1 MYRRES
7 RADAGSVTEG
17 RKHVAKV
24 ANIYYAVD
32 PWKIIEKGF
41 DKDHSRVSESIFSLG
56 NESTGVRGSFD
67 EGGSIDSLRGAYIN
81 GVYDMA
87 DIERSYR
94 GIVDKVHF
102 MIPACD
108 WLDTT
113 IILEGEKL
121 DLGKVKFCDFV
132 RELDMRTGILTR
144 SFVWETAAGKRLKLR
159 FERFLDMVNRERVYQ
174 RITFFPENFSGN
186 ITVKS
191 GLSFETVHEGRKKCF
206 WKDVIHKTLEDRI
219 MLKASATK
227 SGQEVFSGAVI
238 DMPGERTIE
247 SGEKTVRISACLNL
261 TEGKTSA
268 VEKRAVLVFDGS
280 TGDAL
285 IQKGEELLSKCGQ
298 TSFDVAAK
306 EQKAYWDSYWAVSDI
321 LIEPGDTD
329 AKTRE
334 RVAAEQQGIRF
345 CSFQLAQTYNGGS
358 FLHNIGA
365 KGLTGEAYNGHAFW
379 DTESCCLPF
388 YLFTN
393 PEAAKDLLIFRYN
406 TLPMARNRA
415 RMLDCEGACY
425 PIATLNGDEACSL
438 WQHASLQLQP
448 STAVAYG
455 IWHYVKTTGDT
466 DFLYKYGAEMLVEI
480 ARFLK
485 SRAALGNLTGKYGF
499 YGVMGPDEFHLMVNN
514 NAYTNYM
521 GKRTLEFAAET
532 VKELG
537 KADPEA
543 YAKLCEKAKLEPEE
557 AEKWSEIAEN
567 MYIPARED
575 GLIEQHDGFFDLPHT
590 DIDSIPVTDFPLY
603 DHWSYDRIYRTD
615 MIKQPDVLMMLYLY
629 NSSFTENVKRA
640 NYDFYRQHTVHES
653 SLSPAIHSIL
663 AAELG
668 NMEDA
673 MDFFGFATRLDLD
686 DYNRNTREGLHI
698 TSIAMAWANIVY
710 GFAGLRSDGDMLKF
724 SPRLP
729 DRWKELKFSILY
741 KGRVINIRMERD
753 ITFFSVISGEALK
766 IRVYDSEYTVSHSEL
781 SVPFGG

>member
-1 MYRRES
+1 MCRQAS
-7 RADAGSVTEG
+7 RAERILSEG
-17 RKHVAKV
+17 RKQVAKV

-41 DKDHSRVSESIFSLG
+41 DNSRSRVSESIFSLG

-67 EGGSIDSLRGAYIN
+67 EGGSVDSLRGAYIN

-108 WLDTT
+108 WLDTV
-113 IILEGEKL
+113 IILDGEKL
-121 DLGKVKFCDFV
+121 DLGVVKFEDFE

-144 SFVWETAAGKRLKLR
+144 RFVWETAGGKRLEVR
-159 FERFLDMVNRERVYQ
+159 FERFLDMVNRERAYQ
-174 RITFFPENFSGN
+174 RITFLPENFSGN

-191 GLSFETVHEGRKKCF
+191 GLSFETTHEGRQKCF
-206 WKDVIHKTLEDRI
+206 WKEAVHKADGNRI
-219 MLKASATK
+219 MLKASTTR
-227 SGQEVFSGAVI
+227 SGQEVFAAAAVDMSGNAVT
-238 DMPGERTIE
+238 EY
-247 SGEKTVRISACLNL
+247 GEKTVRLSAGIRL
-261 TEGKTSA
+261 GKGEVSTI
-268 VEKRAVLVFDGS
+268 EKRVVLLFDGS
-280 TGDAL
+280 TGDELMAH
-285 IQKGEELLSKCGQ
+285 GEEMLAEC
-298 TSFDVAAK
+298 TAVSFDEAAE
-306 EQKAYWDSYWAVSDI
+306 EQKEYWASYWAVSDI
-321 LIEPGDTD
+321 RIEPESTD
-329 AKTRE
+329 ANAAE
-334 RVAAEQQGIRF
+334 RAEAEQQGIRF

-358 FLHNIGA
+358 CLHNIGA

-393 PEAAKDLLIFRYN
+393 PEAAKNLLTFRYN

-415 RMLDCEGACY
+415 KMLDCEGACY

-455 IWHYVKTTGDT
+455 IWHYVRTTGDKE
-466 DFLYKYGAEMLVEI
+466 FLYRYGVEMLVEI

-485 SRAALGNLTGKYGF
+485 SRAALGNVTKKYGF

-521 GKRTLEFAAET
+521 GERSLRYAAET
-532 VKELG
+532 VDEM
-537 KADPEA
+537 KAADSAA
-543 YAKLCEKAKLEPEE
+543 YNSLCEKTGLEPEE
-557 AEKWSEIAEN
+557 VAKWHEIADN
-567 MYIPARED
+567 MYCPGGPD

-590 DIDSIPVTDFPLY
+590 DIDAIPVTDFPLY
-603 DHWSYDRIYRTD
+603 NHWSYDRIYRTD

-629 NSSFTENVKRA
+629 NSSFPESVKRT
-640 NYDFYRQHTVHES
+640 NYDFYRKHTIHES

-668 NMEDA
+668 KMDDA

-710 GFAGLRSDGDMLKF
+710 GFAGLRSDGGILKF
-724 SPRLP
+724 APRLP
-729 DRWKELKFSILY
+729 DRWKALSFSILY
-741 KGRVINIRMERD
+741 KGQVLNIRMERNV
-753 ITFFSVISGEALK
+753 THFSGISGEPLR
-766 IRVYDSEYTVSHSEL
+766 ITVYDSEYTVTQNGL
-781 SVPFGG
+781 SVPFCG